1 MSRSSAPSRY
11 LSVWFDRLAIDRTRR
26 TVPSLGSPLALVG
39 KQANALRVEALDPAG
54 LALGLVPGM
63 TLADARAQVPEL
75 QAADADPGADRRA
88 LKALARA
95 CRRYTPSLALDP
107 PDGLMLNVTGA
118 ARLFGGDPERFVSPL
133 QASEIRF
140 GEIWFTWQDVLT
152 LVGTLVLFGVLWL
165 VLNRTRAGAIVR
177 SVAEDPKLAQLFGI
191 NAAMVY
197 VGVFVFEC
205 AAVALAAGLVA
216 PRSPILTS
224 MGFDEVIL
232 TFVVVVLGGIGSVTG
247 SLVAGFGL
255 GLFTALF
262 GALVSSAYT
271 TAAAFFVLLAF
282 LVLRPRGLVAR

>member
-1 MSRSSAPSRY
+1 MNIAQQ
-11 LSVWFDRLAIDRTRR
+11 LINGLV
-26 TVPSLGSPLALVG
+26 LGSGYALIAIGWTVLLGAARLVNFAHGQLYMLGAFVAWAVMTKLGVNYFLAVPI
-39 KQANALRVEALDPAG
+39 AVV
-54 LALGLVPGM
+54 ALGLLGV
-63 TLADARAQVPEL
+63 VL
-75 QAADADPGADRRA
+75 Q
-88 LKALARA
+88 
-95 CRRYTPSLALDP
+95 S
-107 PDGLMLNVTGA
+107 LMLRPVMQQNLTSLMIVTLGFGYVFQGGA
-118 ARLFGGDPERFVSPL
+118 SRLFGGDPERFVSPL
-133 QASEIRF
+133 QSAEIRF

-165 VLNRTRAGAIVR
+165 VLNRTRVGAIVR

-191 NAAMVY
+191 NAVLVY
-197 VGVFVFEC
+197 IGVFVFEC
-205 AAVALAAGLVA
+205 AAVALGAGLVA

-282 LVLRPRGLVAR
+282 LVLRPRGLAAR

>member
-1 MSRSSAPSRY
+1 MNIAQQ
-11 LSVWFDRLAIDRTRR
+11 LINGLV
-26 TVPSLGSPLALVG
+26 LGSGYALIAIGWTVLLGAARLVNFAHGQLYMLGAFVAWAVMTKLGVNYFLAVPI
-39 KQANALRVEALDPAG
+39 AVVV
-54 LALGLVPGM
+54 LGLLGV
-63 TLADARAQVPEL
+63 VL
-75 QAADADPGADRRA
+75 Q
-88 LKALARA
+88 
-95 CRRYTPSLALDP
+95 
-107 PDGLMLNVTGA
+107 GLMLRPVMQQNLTSLMIVTLGFGYIFQGGA
-118 ARLFGGDPERFVSPL
+118 SRLFGGDPERFVSPL
-133 QASEIRF
+133 QSAEIRI

-152 LVGTLVLFGVLWL
+152 LVGTLLLFGVLWL
-165 VLNRTRAGAIVR
+165 VLNRTRVGAIVR

-191 NAAMVY
+191 NAARVY

-205 AAVALAAGLVA
+205 AAVALGAGLVA

-282 LVLRPRGLVAR
+282 LVLRPRGLAAR

>member
-1 MSRSSAPSRY
+1 MN
-11 LSVWFDRLAIDRTRR
+11 LLQQLINGLV
-26 TVPSLGSPLALVG
+26 LGSGYALIAIGWTVLLGAARLVNFAHGQLYMLGAFVAWAVMTKLGVNYFLAVPI
-39 KQANALRVEALDPAG
+39 AVVV
-54 LALGLVPGM
+54 LGLLGIV
-63 TLADARAQVPEL
+63 L
-75 QAADADPGADRRA
+75 Q
-88 LKALARA
+88 
-95 CRRYTPSLALDP
+95 
-107 PDGLMLNVTGA
+107 GLMLRPVMQQNLTSLMIVTLGFGYIFQGGA
-118 ARLFGGDPERFVSPL
+118 SRLFGGDPERFVSPL
-133 QASEIRF
+133 QSAEIRF

-165 VLNRTRAGAIVR
+165 VLNRTRVGAIVR

-191 NAAMVY
+191 NAALVY
-197 VGVFVFEC
+197 MGVFVFEC
-205 AAVALAAGLVA
+205 AAVALGAGLVA

-247 SLVAGFGL
+247 SLIAGFGL

-282 LVLRPRGLVAR
+282 LVLRPRGLAAR

>member
-1 MSRSSAPSRY
+1 MNIAQQ
-11 LSVWFDRLAIDRTRR
+11 LINGLV
-26 TVPSLGSPLALVG
+26 LGSGYALIAIGWTVLLGAARLVNFAHGQLYMLGAFVAWVVMTKLGVNYFLAVPI
-39 KQANALRVEALDPAG
+39 AVV
-54 LALGLVPGM
+54 ALGLLGV
-63 TLADARAQVPEL
+63 VL
-75 QAADADPGADRRA
+75 Q
-88 LKALARA
+88 
-95 CRRYTPSLALDP
+95 
-107 PDGLMLNVTGA
+107 GLMLRPVMQQNLTSLMIVTLGFGYVFQGGA
-118 ARLFGGDPERFVSPL
+118 SRLFGGDPERFVSPL
-133 QASEIRF
+133 QSAEIRF

-165 VLNRTRAGAIVR
+165 VLNRTRVGAIVR

-191 NAAMVY
+191 NAVLVY
-197 VGVFVFEC
+197 IGVFVFEC
-205 AAVALAAGLVA
+205 AAVALGAGLVA

-282 LVLRPRGLVAR
+282 LVLRPRGLAAR

>member
-1 MSRSSAPSRY
+1 MNIAQQ
-11 LSVWFDRLAIDRTRR
+11 LINGLV
-26 TVPSLGSPLALVG
+26 LGSGYALIAIGWTVLLGAARLVNFAHGQLYMLGTFVAWAVMTKLGVNYFLAVPI
-39 KQANALRVEALDPAG
+39 AVV
-54 LALGLVPGM
+54 ALGLLGV
-63 TLADARAQVPEL
+63 VL
-75 QAADADPGADRRA
+75 Q
-88 LKALARA
+88 
-95 CRRYTPSLALDP
+95 
-107 PDGLMLNVTGA
+107 GLMLRPVMQQNLTSLMIVTLGFGYVFQGGA
-118 ARLFGGDPERFVSPL
+118 SRLFGGDPERFVSPL
-133 QASEIRF
+133 QSAEIRF

-165 VLNRTRAGAIVR
+165 VLNRTRVGAIVR
-177 SVAEDPKLAQLFGI
+177 SVTEDPKLAQLFGI
-191 NAAMVY
+191 NAVLVY
-197 VGVFVFEC
+197 IGVFVFEC
-205 AAVALAAGLVA
+205 AAVALGAGLVA

-282 LVLRPRGLVAR
+282 LVLRPRGLAAR

>member
-1 MSRSSAPSRY
+1 MNIAQQ
-11 LSVWFDRLAIDRTRR
+11 LINGLV
-26 TVPSLGSPLALVG
+26 LGSGYALIAIGWTVLLGAARLVNFAHGQLYMLGAFVAWAVMTKLGVNYFLAVPI
-39 KQANALRVEALDPAG
+39 AVV
-54 LALGLVPGM
+54 ALGLLGV
-63 TLADARAQVPEL
+63 VL
-75 QAADADPGADRRA
+75 Q
-88 LKALARA
+88 
-95 CRRYTPSLALDP
+95 
-107 PDGLMLNVTGA
+107 GLMLRPVMQQNLTSLMIVTLGFGYVFQGGA
-118 ARLFGGDPERFVSPL
+118 SRLFGGDPERFVSPL
-133 QASEIRF
+133 QSAEIRF

-165 VLNRTRAGAIVR
+165 VLNRTRVGAIVR

-191 NAAMVY
+191 NAVLVY
-197 VGVFVFEC
+197 IGVFVFEC
-205 AAVALAAGLVA
+205 AAVALGAGLVA

-282 LVLRPRGLVAR
+282 LVLRPSGLAAR